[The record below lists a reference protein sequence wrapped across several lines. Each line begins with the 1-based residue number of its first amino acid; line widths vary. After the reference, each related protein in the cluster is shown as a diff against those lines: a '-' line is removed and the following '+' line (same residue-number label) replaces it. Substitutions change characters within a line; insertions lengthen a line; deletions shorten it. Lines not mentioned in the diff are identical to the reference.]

1 MKKYLKY
8 GSLCCGLLWLA
19 ACSSDCPGEGYTDFI
34 PELPGEQF
42 VVDYSVGETASRA
55 FEANLPANKRIS
67 SLTYLLYDGDALVK
81 KREIP
86 AIKTQTKWPLKRET
100 MTWEQREALKD
111 TLTAG
116 VTYTAVFVAN
126 EDKTLFEKNLVEADT
141 TYLTGED
148 KLSTVALQL
157 PSVPF
162 QDNSMFYLAKE
173 TIDAAT
179 TAKLDR
185 HHPLNKPVTLQR
197 IVSRTDIRRKATLGD
212 ADILAGLE
220 KGKMNEKVITA
231 VDKALDEFLK
241 KLKKQQILN
250 ITFTNNCEKL
260 VNTYMR
266 QAVKNKV
273 SELMKGDMLTACK
286 ENSAYQSRTAE
297 WVKFTDA
304 TLEFSHLRS
313 QFLIL
318 TLEAAGDGASLPAL
332 KVEGGM
338 LSFCSFSNVQETD
351 PTINALSSMNMEN
364 AAGDTLG
371 LGAALPIRWGKNMK
385 KIYECNPID
394 WISSSVTKEKSVEL
408 DLSTLVG
415 NLSEV
420 LDREGFNYEQVLV
433 TKTFFQ
439 NAIENVLKLSYKNST
454 WNAFQLPV
462 PVPDVSGDGISF
474 KAAYTEQ
481 PAPTPAPVP

>member
-19 ACSSDCPGEGYTDFI
+19 ACSSDCPGEEYTDSI
-34 PELPGEQF
+34 PELPGGQF

-55 FEANLPANKRIS
+55 FGENLLANQRIS

-86 AIKTQTKWPLKRET
+86 AINTQTKWPLKRET
-100 MTWEQREALKD
+100 MKWEQREALKD

-126 EDKTLFEKNLVEADT
+126 EDKTLFEKNLAEADT

-185 HHPLNKPVTLQR
+185 HHPLNKPVTLKR
-197 IVSRTDIRRKATLGD
+197 IVSRTDIRRKAALDDG
-212 ADILAGLE
+212 DILAGLE
-220 KGKMNEKVITA
+220 KGKVNETVTTA
-231 VDKALDEFLK
+231 VDKALGEFLK
-241 KLKKQQILN
+241 KLKNQLILN
-250 ITFTNNCEKL
+250 ITFTNNCETL

-273 SELMKGDMLTACK
+273 SKLMKKDMLDICK
-286 ENSAYQSRTAE
+286 ANPAYQSRTAE

-304 TLEFSHLRS
+304 TLEFSHIRS

-351 PTINALSSMNMEN
+351 PTINALSSINMEN
-364 AAGDTLG
+364 AVGDKLG

-385 KIYECNPID
+385 KIYECSPID
-394 WISSSVTKEKSVEL
+394 RISSSVNIEKSVEL
-408 DLSTLVG
+408 DLSSLVG
-415 NLSEV
+415 NLSDV
-420 LDREGFNYEQVLV
+420 LNREGFKYDQVLV
-433 TKTFFQ
+433 TKNFFQ
-439 NAIENVLKLSYKNST
+439 DAIETVMKHSYENST
-454 WNAFQLPV
+454 WNAFKLPV
-462 PVPDVSGDGISF
+462 TIPDVSGDGISF
-474 KAAYTEQ
+474 EAAYSEQ
-481 PAPTPAPVP
+481 QAPTLAPAP